1 MSHLYQFFFK
11 FHEINNMHVY
21 MISQNR
27 FCKRLFEYFGGKD
40 NEKTVIYFKT
50 ENDMNIFTLPSLY
63 KK

>member
-1 MSHLYQFFFK
+1 
-11 FHEINNMHVY
+11 MHVY

-27 FCKRLFEYFGGKD
+27 FCKRKGYLNIFWGKT

>member
-1 MSHLYQFFFK
+1 
-11 FHEINNMHVY
+11 

-27 FCKRLFEYFGGKD
+27 FCKRKGYLNIIWGEN

-50 ENDMNIFTLPSLY
+50 ENDMNLFTLPSLY